1 MSGPAIVVQGVSKR
15 YYLGARGGLRHL
27 GREMLGRR
35 RREELWALRD
45 VDLELEPGRSLALVG
60 PNGAGKSTLLKLISR
75 VTKPTTGSVRVD
87 GRLSS
92 LIEVGAGFHQEL
104 TGRENVFLNGAILG
118 MSRRE
123 IARRFDD
130 IVAFAELEKFIDT
143 PVKRYSSGM
152 FARLGFAVAVHTD
165 PAILLIDEVLAVGDA
180 RFRRRSYER
189 VQQLSSEHRTVVVVS
204 HQMSM
209 VRRICDRAVML
220 EAGRVTCT
228 GTADEVAS
236 RYEIAQRPQQLAE
249 VKVGEAAFQ
258 IDILDIARSDGSRDL
273 STGAELHVRC
283 QVERQGGSDHVVLT
297 LSLNRV
303 DGLPV
308 LLVRCPEPL
317 PLQRAMSAEVTL
329 PLLAAPGSYYLHV
342 SVRDPDE
349 PEMIYEDACA
359 AVNVS
364 GEDPY
369 LSAATITSPAEWTVA
384 GAEELSHQ
392 PSS

>member
-1 MSGPAIVVQGVSKR
+1 
-15 YYLGARGGLRHL
+15 
-27 GREMLGRR
+27 
-35 RREELWALRD
+35 
-45 VDLELEPGRSLALVG
+45 
-60 PNGAGKSTLLKLISR
+60 
-75 VTKPTTGSVRVD
+75 
-87 GRLSS
+87 
-92 LIEVGAGFHQEL
+92 
-104 TGRENVFLNGAILG
+104 

>member
-1 MSGPAIVVQGVSKR
+1 MSGPAIVVENASKR

-27 GREMLGRR
+27 GRELLGGR

-75 VTKPTTGSVRVD
+75 VTKPTRGSVRVD

-92 LIEVGAGFHQEL
+92 LIEVGAGFHPEL

-130 IVAFAELEKFIDT
+130 IVAFAELERFIDT

-152 FARLGFAVAVHTD
+152 FARLGFSVAVHTD
-165 PAILLIDEVLAVGDA
+165 PAILLVDEVLSVGDA

-189 VQQLSSEHRTVVVVS
+189 VQQLTREHRTVVVVS

-209 VRRICDRAVML
+209 VRRLCDRAVML

-236 RYEIAQRPQQLAE
+236 RYEVALRPHTLVEAS
-249 VKVGEAAFQ
+249 VGDPQFQ
-258 IDILDIARSDGSRDL
+258 IDILDIRRADGGRNL
-273 STGAELHVRC
+273 CTGDEMHVRC
-283 QVERQGGSDHVVLT
+283 QVERQRGSDRAVLT

-308 LLVRCPEPL
+308 LLARCPEPL
-317 PLQRAMSAEVTL
+317 PLQRTIAEVSF

-342 SVRDPDE
+342 SVRDPGE
-349 PEMIYEDACA
+349 PESIHEDVCA
-359 AVNVS
+359 VVNIG

-369 LSAATITSPAEWTVA
+369 LSAATITIPAKWIVT
-384 GAEELSHQ
+384 
-392 PSS
+392 